1 MLSNA
6 GNFFRL
12 WIKLLL
18 VISSMQDF
26 TTCILTAV
34 LIDSDFGKILLNT
47 HAAVFV
53 RQKGLIDLYGRIQNP
68 GSKYCFPDTCCWCHR
83 DTWRCP
89 LVSVPSCTSCR
100 ERETSF
106 KKRESPHWKL
116 KGWRWNQSRLPSEK
130 LVCFLL
136 CTEFIFCYHP
146 FTTFK
151 PQPPTK
157 KKQKTKT
164 KNKKQAYLY
173 PECLRCLPSVQ
184 FFFFTNIRM
193 HEFEKKPDRE
203 LMTLWWTGFPA
214 SLPVCCISVYE
225 NIRGAQQQS
234 PGLESLLCLV
244 CMFLCRISSLLP
256 HTCMSGQWWL

>member
-100 ERETSF
+100 ERE
-106 KKRESPHWKL
+106 RPLL
-116 KGWRWNQSRLPSEK
+116 KSEK
-130 LVCFLL
+130 VRIGSWKGGDGISHVCHQRNWFASCFALSL
-136 CTEFIFCYHP
+136 SFVIIHSLHLSP
-146 FTTFK
+146 N
-151 PQPPTK
+151 PQQK
-157 KKQKTKT
+157 KAKN

-184 FFFFTNIRM
+184 FLSFTDIRM
-193 HEFEKKPDRE
+193 NEFEKKPDRE

>member
-1 MLSNA
+1 MHINCSVN
-6 GNFFRL
+6 RY
-12 WIKLLL
+12 
-18 VISSMQDF
+18 
-26 TTCILTAV
+26 
-34 LIDSDFGKILLNT
+34 SDFGKILLNT

-68 GSKYCFPDTCCWCHR
+68 GSKYCFPVTCCWCHR

-89 LVSVPSCTSCR
+89 LVSVTSCTSCRERER

-157 KKQKTKT
+157 KKEAKNKNKTKT
-164 KNKKQAYLY
+164 KNKPTCTLNVCDAYL
-173 PECLRCLPSVQ
+173 VFN
-184 FFFFTNIRM
+184 FF
-193 HEFEKKPDRE
+193 P
-203 LMTLWWTGFPA
+203 LQA
-214 SLPVCCISVYE
+214 SI
-225 NIRGAQQQS
+225 
-234 PGLESLLCLV
+234 
-244 CMFLCRISSLLP
+244 
-256 HTCMSGQWWL
+256 CMSLKRNLTEN

>member
-1 MLSNA
+1 MGEYKTRAVNTAFLTHVA
-6 GNFFRL
+6 GVTEIHEGAL
-12 WIKLLL
+12 WCLCL
-18 VISSMQDF
+18 
-26 TTCILTAV
+26 
-34 LIDSDFGKILLNT
+34 
-47 HAAVFV
+47 HALAAE
-53 RQKGLIDLYGRIQNP
+53 
-68 GSKYCFPDTCCWCHR
+68 
-83 DTWRCP
+83 
-89 LVSVPSCTSCR
+89 R

-244 CMFLCRISSLLP
+244 CTFLCRISSLLP

>member
-100 ERETSF
+100 ERE
-106 KKRESPHWKL
+106 RPLL
-116 KGWRWNQSRLPSEK
+116 KSEK
-130 LVCFLL
+130 VRIGSWKGGDGISHVCHQRNWFASCFALSL
-136 CTEFIFCYHP
+136 SFVIIHSLHLSP
-146 FTTFK
+146 N
-151 PQPPTK
+151 PQQK

-164 KNKKQAYLY
+164 KNKPTCTLNLCDAYL
-173 PECLRCLPSVQ
+173 VFN
-184 FFFFTNIRM
+184 FFLYKHPYAWVWKETWQRINDIMMNWISCFT
-193 HEFEKKPDRE
+193 
-203 LMTLWWTGFPA
+203 
-214 SLPVCCISVYE
+214 
-225 NIRGAQQQS
+225 
-234 PGLESLLCLV
+234 
-244 CMFLCRISSLLP
+244 SSLLYF
-256 HTCMSGQWWL
+256 SLWEY